1 MTPETPILD
10 APPPPPL
17 PPLRLLPDELAD
29 TPDAALDLDAELAT
43 LRQLLRRAVTAA
55 EQEPPRDPFLAA
67 TRLVDAIAR
76 CARAQREL
84 RGTPASAAERAML
97 EALAELGLGEA

>member
-1 MTPETPILD
+1 MPLDTPIPD
-10 APPPPPL
+10 APL
-17 PPLRLLPDELAD
+17 LRLLPDEPAD
-29 TPDAALDLDAELAT
+29 AADAALRLDAELAT
-43 LRQLLRRAVTAA
+43 LRRLLARAVAAA

-76 CARAQREL
+76 CARVQRQL
-84 RGTPASAAERAML
+84 HDAPASDAERAML

>member
-1 MTPETPILD
+1 M
-10 APPPPPL
+10 
-17 PPLRLLPDELAD
+17 PDEPAD
-29 TPDAALDLDAELAT
+29 TLDAALDLDAELAT
-43 LRQLLRRAVTAA
+43 LRQLLRRAVAAA

-84 RGTPASAAERAML
+84 HGAPASAAERAML
-97 EALAELGLGEA
+97 DALAELGLSEE